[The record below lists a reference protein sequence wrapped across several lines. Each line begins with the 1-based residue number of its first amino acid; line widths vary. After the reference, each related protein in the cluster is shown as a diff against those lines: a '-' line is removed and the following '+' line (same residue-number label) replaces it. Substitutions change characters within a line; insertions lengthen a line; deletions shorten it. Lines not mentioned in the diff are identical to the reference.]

1 MTCNE
6 PLCQLNDALLEL
18 LPMLEA
24 EQQRHVLRRWPDLD
38 LAGRDGLLR
47 MLREPDTSEADLA
60 TLSRLAEYFQ
70 CGVYDVMRYTRP
82 DR

>member
-1 MTCNE
+1 MTCHE
-6 PLCQLNDALLEL
+6 PLCQLNDALLGL

-24 EQQRHVLRRWPDLD
+24 EQQRHVLQRWGELD
-38 LAGRDGLLR
+38 LAGRAALLR
-47 MLREPDTSEADLA
+47 LVGEPDTSEADLA

-82 DR
+82 ER